1 MVSVYIKHHV
11 YLCLSW
17 PLGTAYAFLV
27 YIFCVVSFSL
37 DLLLQADRRRQK
49 EPTQDR
55 LHHHIQVSGT
65 QQKWKAQ
72 VPHIS
77 WYSHRHDR
85 TKRCW
90 NQRSHWWWQLIT
102 FSVIGLVL
110 AHVVTVAVV
119 DDMYYV
125 EEWKNAV
132 LDYLLL
138 DYWLLWSVIYWSVDF
153 TRSFV
158 RSYKVLV
165 TRGSHFC
172 CWWCFW
178 WRLKAFA
185 CCCGLHISVIT
196 YKRKTSFE
204 MFIYSLWRNCSF
216 AEFLLTFYW

>member
-1 MVSVYIKHHV
+1 MPVLTLRYGLCCLGL
-11 YLCLSW
+11 YLWC
-17 PLGTAYAFLV
+17 
-27 YIFCVVSFSL
+27 SL
-37 DLLLQADRRRQK
+37 FQFGLMLQADRRRQK
-49 EPTQDR
+49 EPTQDW

-85 TKRCW
+85 AKRCW

-102 FSVIGLVL
+102 FSVVGLVL

-119 DDMYYV
+119 DDVYYA
-125 EEWKNAV
+125 EEKSEKML

-138 DYWLLWSVIYWSVDF
+138 DYWLLWSVVYWSVDF

-158 RSYKVLV
+158 RSHNLLV
-165 TRGSHFC
+165 TCGSHSC
-172 CWWCFW
+172 CWWWFW
-178 WRLKAFA
+178 WRLKVFA
-185 CCCGLHISVIT
+185 CRCGLHISVIM

-204 MFIYSLWRNCSF
+204 MFIYSLWRKCSF
-216 AEFLLTFYW
+216 AEFLLTCYW